1 MCTHNVD
8 KIYFLYSYYLESKHF
23 ASGNKIFQT
32 VGLHCRRKNVNG
44 EREYPEGNVW
54 GNVQKRFKGNQRCIP
69 NVRHIR

>member
-1 MCTHNVD
+1 MWTQNVD

-32 VGLHCRRKNVNG
+32 VGLHCRHKNVNG

-54 GNVQKRFKGNQRCIP
+54 GERPKKVQGKSTLYP
-69 NVRHIR
+69 